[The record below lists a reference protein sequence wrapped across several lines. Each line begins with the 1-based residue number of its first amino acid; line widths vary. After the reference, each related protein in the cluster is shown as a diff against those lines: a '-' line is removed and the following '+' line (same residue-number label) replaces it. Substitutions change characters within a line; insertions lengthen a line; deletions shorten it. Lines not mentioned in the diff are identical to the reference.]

1 MLEQLNLMEVAE
13 TCPTDKK
20 DHGYL
25 EVYNEAFNDLK
36 EKSVNFLEIG
46 VYNGGSAK
54 LWRKY
59 FPNANIFMSDIFDK
73 TDILQDC
80 DVSFFLG
87 DSGNTESLDKLMDFV
102 EKETGRRELDVVI
115 DDGSHFQYDQMNGI
129 GNLFPHVSAGGLY
142 VIEDICREESLRNGS
157 MWWGHSGEPHHS
169 IPGDCHAGSQLR
181 TDEEWLAGDEIDY
194 TASTDATI
202 KDFLNTKVF
211 RSKYLS
217 DSKNQY
223 ITDNSESVGYFSRE
237 DGGLRCNSK
246 LAIFKKR

>member
-102 EKETGRRELDVVI
+102 EKETGRRE
-115 DDGSHFQYDQMNGI
+115 
-129 GNLFPHVSAGGLY
+129 
-142 VIEDICREESLRNGS
+142 
-157 MWWGHSGEPHHS
+157 
-169 IPGDCHAGSQLR
+169 
-181 TDEEWLAGDEIDY
+181 
-194 TASTDATI
+194 
-202 KDFLNTKVF
+202 
-211 RSKYLS
+211 
-217 DSKNQY
+217 
-223 ITDNSESVGYFSRE
+223 
-237 DGGLRCNSK
+237 
-246 LAIFKKR
+246 